1 MTIAELQ
8 KTNSSN
14 WKTYF
19 DGIGYTK
26 LDTVIVSQ
34 PKYMKALQTIFMKIM
49 WSLERIHKWNLL
61 NSYKFTFDTY

>member
-1 MTIAELQ
+1 LLNYKLTPAI
-8 KTNSSN
+8 N

-34 PKYMKALQTIFMKIM
+34 KYMKALQTIFTENNQTWKEYI
-49 WSLERIHKWNLL
+49 K
-61 NSYKFTFDTY
+61 